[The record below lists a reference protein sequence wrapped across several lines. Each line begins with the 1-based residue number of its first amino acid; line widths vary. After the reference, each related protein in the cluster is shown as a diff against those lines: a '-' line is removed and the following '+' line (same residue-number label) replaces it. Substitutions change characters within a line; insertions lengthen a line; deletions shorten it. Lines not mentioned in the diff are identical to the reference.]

1 MNAQKS
7 LGGRVIKCQS
17 DCIDTRATKSCIY
30 ERLKTDATYHL
41 LGFSVVIEVL
51 LSHRY
56 TLIYIKREVIDMKTH
71 KGCDNVTAGISDIL

>member
-1 MNAQKS
+1 M
-7 LGGRVIKCQS
+7 
-17 DCIDTRATKSCIY
+17 
-30 ERLKTDATYHL
+30 LKTDAMYHL

-56 TLIYIKREVIDMKTH
+56 TLIYIKWEVIDMKTH